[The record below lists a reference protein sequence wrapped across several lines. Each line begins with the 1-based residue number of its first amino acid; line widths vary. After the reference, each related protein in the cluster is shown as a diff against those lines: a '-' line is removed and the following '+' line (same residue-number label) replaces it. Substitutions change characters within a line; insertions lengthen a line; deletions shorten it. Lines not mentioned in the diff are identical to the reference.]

1 MIPHTHTPHLKKN
14 RLNIIKISLLILHL
28 EKKNQKKKR
37 KTMSSLHAPKFLQYY
52 SVFIFLLIFF
62 LLLLLFILFT
72 EGADTQC
79 IILLYIN
86 VKNPQVLLHNHDITL
101 NTHKTNLNLNTLQRY
116 LAYIS

>member
-1 MIPHTHTPHLKKN
+1 LKKK
-14 RLNIIKISLLILHL
+14 IK
-28 EKKNQKKKR
+28 KKNN
-37 KTMSSLHAPKFLQYY
+37 KFLTRTKVPIISY
-52 SVFIFLLIFF
+52 SVFIFLLIF

-72 EGADTQC
+72 EGADTRC

-86 VKNPQVLLHNHDITL
+86 VQNPQVLLHNHDITL